1 MAIPEAFLE
10 ELNERVDLVDVASGY
25 TTLQKKGN
33 RYWGCCP
40 FHSEKTPSFSI
51 TPEKQ
56 MYYCFGC
63 HKGGHLINFVMEAE
77 GVGFVD
83 AVGILAQRAGM
94 PMPEDNGNPGEAKK
108 RERLLNLNKEAA
120 RYFHANLTGPQGQQG
135 RDYFAQRG
143 LSKRTV
149 TNFGLGYALPQE
161 DGWDRL
167 IQAMTERGYT
177 KLELLEAGLAV
188 QSKKGG
194 VYDRFRGRVMF
205 PIIDLRGNVI
215 GFGGRVLDDST
226 PKYLN
231 SPDTVIY
238 NKSKNLFALNLAKK
252 SKAGYLI
259 LTEGYMDTIALHQG
273 GFDCAVA
280 SLGTSLTENHAR
292 LLAKYTKEVVIS
304 YDGDQAG
311 INAAQ
316 RAIGLLNKTGV
327 NVRVL
332 RVTGAKDPDEYIKKY
347 GHNAFQRLIDGAA
360 GQIPYR
366 IGQIQQ
372 KYDLTADDQ
381 KVQYLQ
387 EAADLLARLSSPVER
402 EIYGAQAAEAA
413 GIDKAAMLSEVERQ
427 RSRLGWQQKKQA
439 DRKALT
445 PAAENQPTERQFR
458 YRNVRSAM
466 AEEGVVRLLLL
477 EPQLFPQAEGLR
489 QEEFSSQVL
498 GKVFGILQ
506 SRWEEGKDTPIEVLG
521 SLLDNQEMSHIATIA
536 QKPESLQNSEAAL
549 ADYIRT
555 IQTEH
560 MKDGVAD
567 DSDLL
572 AVSSRKRT
580 EDAP

>member
-83 AVGILAQRAGM
+83 AVAILAQRAGM
-94 PMPEDNGNPGEAKK
+94 PMPEDNGNRGEAKK

-120 RYFHANLTGPQGQQG
+120 RYFHANLTGPQGQRGQ
-135 RDYFAQRG
+135 DYFAQRG
-143 LSKRTV
+143 LSRRTV
-149 TNFGLGYALPQE
+149 TNFGLGYSLPE
-161 DGWDRL
+161 WDGL
-167 IQAMTERGYT
+167 IKAMTELGYS

-188 QSKKGG
+188 QSQKGG

-347 GHNAFQRLIDGAA
+347 GHNAFQRLIDDAA
-360 GQIPYR
+360 GQVPYR
-366 IGQIQQ
+366 IAQIQQ

-387 EAADLLARLSSPVER
+387 EAADLLARLGSPVER

-413 GIDKAAMLSEVERQ
+413 GIDKSAMLSEVERQ
-427 RSRLGWQQKKQA
+427 RSQLGWKQKKQA

-466 AEEGVVRLLLL
+466 AEEGVIRLLLL
-477 EPQLFPQAEGLR
+477 EPDLLAQAETLR
-489 QEEFSSQVL
+489 QEEFSSEVL

-506 SRWEEGKDTPIEVLG
+506 SRWEEGKSTPIEVLG
-521 SLLDNQEMSHIATIA
+521 SLLDNREMSHIATIA
-536 QKPESLQNSEAAL
+536 QKPESLQNGEAAL

-560 MKDGVAD
+560 MKDGIAD
-567 DSDLL
+567 DRDLL